1 MAITF
6 TTSHLDSAVGIE
18 VPNIYCRVAT
28 YEMKS
33 RDANGP
39 FTRDESGNE
48 TDTLDTNHPNYKAAH
63 IQLTYGVILH
73 RTEGAR
79 NGARE
84 EMQYWPNR
92 VRCILIDRFKFDV
105 TLADMEAN
113 TVNPYKLIYANLKTQ
128 IAAIRVDGSAIVSSI
143 ADAI

>member
-6 TTSHLDSAVGIE
+6 TTSHLDNAVGIE

-39 FTRDESGNE
+39 FIRDESGNE
-48 TDTLDTNHPNYKAAH
+48 TDTLDTSHPNYKAAH

-73 RTEGAR
+73 RTEGVR
-79 NGARE
+79 HGARE

-92 VRCILIDRFKFDV
+92 VRCIHIDRFKFDV
-105 TLADMEAN
+105 ALADMESN
-113 TVNPYKLIYANLKTQ
+113 GTNPYKLIYDNLKSQ
-128 IAAIRVDGSAIVSSI
+128 IELIKVDGEFIVSNI
-143 ADAI
+143 EDA